1 MTRFL
6 GRDERT
12 GVAPCSVLVVTP
24 CPPGRCA
31 APVGRVVG
39 LAARAALRSGPC
51 SVLDRMCGQ
60 VLGDRGPALL
70 QLIASG
76 SFASELI
83 TALNP
88 YAS

>member
-1 MTRFL
+1 
-6 GRDERT
+6 
-12 GVAPCSVLVVTP
+12 
-24 CPPGRCA
+24 
-31 APVGRVVG
+31 
-39 LAARAALRSGPC
+39 
-51 SVLDRMCGQ
+51 MCGQ